1 MYPNRDGRRMVH
13 EIAQID
19 HGRMTSLTFAARR
32 HVSIQAVLLIVALLA
47 TASTA
52 AACGAGSTGSPTSQE
67 QPSMAAM
74 DTAQAAAWAARPAYT
89 HNTARTEEAYQYAME
104 HPLVLQWMPCYC
116 GCGGIGHG
124 SNLDCYFEPS
134 AGGTI
139 VFEEHASYCAICVD
153 ITLRTKQLASFGAS
167 LASIRTAIDAEFGGA
182 GPGTDT
188 ARPL

>member
-1 MYPNRDGRRMVH
+1 MVH

-19 HGRMTSLTFAARR
+19 HSRMSRLSSGAGRRAA
-32 HVSIQAVLLIVALLA
+32 IQALLLVVALLG
-47 TASTA
+47 TAATA
-52 AACGAGSTGSPTSQE
+52 AACGAGHANSPTTQA

-74 DTAQAAAWAARPAYT
+74 NGAQAAAWAARPDYT
-89 HNTARTEEAYQYAME
+89 HTTARTEEAYQYAME
-104 HPLVLQWMPCYC
+104 HPLVVQWMPCYC
-116 GCGGIGHG
+116 GCGGMGHG

-139 VFEEHASYCAICVD
+139 VFEEHASYCTICVD
-153 ITLRTKQLASFGAS
+153 ITLRTKQLANSGAS

>member
-1 MYPNRDGRRMVH
+1 MVH

-19 HGRMTSLTFAARR
+19 HHRMSRLTFGARR
-32 HVSIQAVLLIVALLA
+32 HGSIQAVLLIVAFVG
-47 TASTA
+47 TAATA
-52 AACGAGSTGSPTSQE
+52 AACGGDHASSPTTQA
-67 QPSMAAM
+67 QPSTAAM
-74 DTAQAAAWAARPAYT
+74 DRAQAAAWAARPDYT
-89 HNTARTEEAYQYAME
+89 HTTARTEEAYLYAME
-104 HPLVLQWMPCYC
+104 HPLVVQWMPCYC

-124 SNLDCYFEPS
+124 SNLDCYFEPNS
-134 AGGTI
+134 GGTI

-153 ITLRTKQLASFGAS
+153 ITLRTKQLANSGAT

>member
-1 MYPNRDGRRMVH
+1 
-13 EIAQID
+13 
-19 HGRMTSLTFAARR
+19 
-32 HVSIQAVLLIVALLA
+32 
-47 TASTA
+47 
-52 AACGAGSTGSPTSQE
+52 
-67 QPSMAAM
+67 
-74 DTAQAAAWAARPAYT
+74 
-89 HNTARTEEAYQYAME
+89 ME

-153 ITLRTKQLASFGAS
+153 ITLRTKQLANSGAT
-167 LASIRTAIDAEFGGA
+167 LASIRAAIDAEFGGA

-188 ARPL
+188 ERPL

>member
-1 MYPNRDGRRMVH
+1 MVH

-19 HGRMTSLTFAARR
+19 HSRMSRPTFGRRPHAT
-32 HVSIQAVLLIVALLA
+32 VQALLLIVALVG
-47 TASTA
+47 TA
-52 AACGAGSTGSPTSQE
+52 ATVVACGGDHANGPADQAH
-67 QPSMAAM
+67 PSMAAM
-74 DTAQAAAWAARPAYT
+74 DTAQAAAWAARPDYA
-89 HNTARTEEAYQYAME
+89 HVSERTEEAYLYAME

-134 AGGTI
+134 SGGTI

-153 ITLRTKQLASFGAS
+153 ITLRTKQLANSGAT
-167 LASIRTAIDAEFGGA
+167 LASIRAAIDAEFGGA

-188 ARPL
+188 ERPL